1 MRKIKLILTLII
13 IFISINSFSQAK
25 SKTVYFEV
33 YYEKDYP
40 IAGGNIVER
49 ETKKINETTTDFN
62 GKAQLIVTD
71 FNSEFELSYNGPHVR
86 IQNPKKTEK
95 IMINIEKRKIE
106 YYKNN
111 KIFKRKK
118 IKLIGY

>member
-71 FNSEFELSYNGPHVR
+71 FNSEFELSYTGPHVR
-86 IQNPKKTEK
+86 FKKHKKTEK

>member
-71 FNSEFELSYNGPHVR
+71 FNSEFELSYTGPHVR
-86 IQNPKKTEK
+86 FKIPEKTEK
-95 IMINIEKRKIE
+95 IIINIDKRRID
-106 YYKNN
+106 YYHND
-111 KIFKRKK
+111 KIFKRKRV
-118 IKLIGY
+118 KLKGF